1 MNTYSATLLFS
12 CLMIL
17 MISAGHADAS
27 LAADPASAAPVPNN
41 TVPGPDNS
49 APAPDIIDAVGITIL
64 FFGDSITAGYG
75 LDIEQAFPA
84 LIGAKADSLGYEVEV
99 VNAGV
104 SGETSAGGLRRVDWI
119 LQRPFDIFVLE
130 LGANDGL
137 RGMDPDHTRENLQ
150 GIIDKIFKKRP
161 DVRIVLTGMEAPPN
175 MGDEYTLEF
184 RQLFRDLAASNE
196 VTFMPFI
203 LEDVA
208 GEPDLNQADG
218 IHPTAEGHRIIAGNV
233 WDILEPMLK

>member
-1 MNTYSATLLFS
+1 MNRLPLRSLIPLLMLCIFFGGHGADFTRAKAVTPAAHGHFHPN
-12 CLMIL
+12 
-17 MISAGHADAS
+17 SAGS
-27 LAADPASAAPVPNN
+27 
-41 TVPGPDNS
+41 G
-49 APAPDIIDAVGITIL
+49 GITIL

-75 LDIEQAFPA
+75 LDMEQAFPA
-84 LIGAKADSLGYEVEV
+84 LVEVKADSLGYRVEA

-137 RGMDPDHTRENLQ
+137 RGLDPDHTRDNLQ
-150 GIIDKIFKKRP
+150 QIIDKVRNARP

-175 MGDEYTLEF
+175 MGENYIRSF
-184 RQLFRDLAASNE
+184 RQLYMDLADDND

-208 GEPDLNQADG
+208 GEPRLNQADG
-218 IHPTAEGHRIIAGNV
+218 IHPTAEGHRIIADNV
-233 WDILEPMLK
+233 WQVLEPLLKH

>member
-137 RGMDPDHTRENLQ
+137 RGMDPDYTRENLQ

>member
-1 MNTYSATLLFS
+1 MNRFISITIVSLF
-12 CLMIL
+12 
-17 MISAGHADAS
+17 MISMFCAFSSTSFTQAKSVIGDANKHFHPKS
-27 LAADPASAAPVPNN
+27 S
-41 TVPGPDNS
+41 GS
-49 APAPDIIDAVGITIL
+49 GGITIL

-75 LDIEQAFPA
+75 LDMEQAFPA
-84 LIGAKADSLGYEVEV
+84 LIEAKADSLGYAVEA

-137 RGMDPDHTRENLQ
+137 RGVDPDHTRNNLQ
-150 GIIDKIFKKRP
+150 QIMDKVRANRP
-161 DVRIVLTGMEAPPN
+161 DIHIVLTGMEAPPN
-175 MGDEYTLEF
+175 MGENYIRSF
-184 RQLFRDLAASNE
+184 RQIYSDLADNND

-203 LEDVA
+203 LKDVA
-208 GEPDLNQADG
+208 GEPSLNQPDG

-233 WDILEPMLK
+233 WEILEPLLK

>member
-1 MNTYSATLLFS
+1 MFCAWYSTGFSPAKGATHVVHEHFHPKS
-12 CLMIL
+12 
-17 MISAGHADAS
+17 SGS
-27 LAADPASAAPVPNN
+27 
-41 TVPGPDNS
+41 G
-49 APAPDIIDAVGITIL
+49 GITIL

-75 LDIEQAFPA
+75 LDMEQAFPA
-84 LIGAKADSLGYEVEV
+84 LIEAKADSLGYSVEA

-137 RGMDPDHTRENLQ
+137 RGVDPDHTRDNLQ
-150 GIIDKIFKKRP
+150 QIMDKVRTVRP
-161 DVRIVLTGMEAPPN
+161 DAQIVLTGMEAPPN
-175 MGDEYTLEF
+175 MGENYIRSF
-184 RQLFRDLAASNE
+184 RQIYRDLADEND

-203 LEDVA
+203 LKDVA
-208 GEPDLNQADG
+208 GEPNLNQPDG

-233 WDILEPMLK
+233 WEILEPILK